1 MREVYPYLRD
11 PYTQDLNIESA
22 KRRFLSVI
30 DDFVNQRQY
39 VKMTLLDW
47 EENPIKAIKNGMIQ
61 LDNNYY
67 VTGIR
72 IEPKN
77 IFILDY
83 QEQNNIIF
91 NLRNFYNVIDY
102 EFWLVVCDRP
112 VDINMYMAQ
121 LQLMYANTQSQQVRK
136 LIQQDIDKGES
147 FRSTTVNAVDTE
159 YYILF
164 RDKKKEVLQKRIHTL
179 ISNLA
184 TSGLNSRQVSDDD
197 LRVIIDSFFNGNI
210 KSEFGTVMSS
220 V

>member
-1 MREVYPYLRD
+1 MVKNKNVSK
-11 PYTQDLNIESA
+11 YTE
-22 KRRFLSVI
+22 
-30 DDFVNQRQY
+30 
-39 VKMTLLDW
+39 DW
-47 EENPIKAIKNGMIQ
+47 IPIKSIKNGMIQ

-67 VTGIR
+67 VTGIK

-77 IFILDY
+77 IFILDF

-112 VDINMYMAQ
+112 VDINMYLAQ
-121 LQLMYANTQSQQVRK
+121 LQLMYNNVQSQQIRK
-136 LIQQDIDKGES
+136 IIKQDIDKGES

-164 RDKKKEVLQKRIHTL
+164 RDKNIEVLQKRIHTL

-197 LRVIIDSFFNGNI
+197 LRVIMDSFFNGNM
-210 KSEFGTVMSS
+210 KTEFGTVMSS

>member
-1 MREVYPYLRD
+1 MAKNNNTSK
-11 PYTQDLNIESA
+11 YTE
-22 KRRFLSVI
+22 
-30 DDFVNQRQY
+30 
-39 VKMTLLDW
+39 DW
-47 EENPIKAIKNGMIQ
+47 VPIKTIKNGMIQ
-61 LDNNYY
+61 LDNDYY
-67 VTGIR
+67 VTGVR

-112 VDINMYMAQ
+112 VDINMYLAQ
-121 LQLMYANTQSQQVRK
+121 LQLMYNNVQSQQIRK
-136 LIQQDIDKGES
+136 LIKQDIDKGEM
-147 FRSTTVNAVDTE
+147 FRNTTVNAVDTE

-164 RDKKKEVLQKRIHTL
+164 RDKKTEVLQKRIHTL

-197 LRVIIDSFFNGNI
+197 LRVIIDSFFNGNMR
-210 KSEFGTVMSS
+210 SEFGTVMSS

>member
-1 MREVYPYLRD
+1 MAKNKNGSK
-11 PYTQDLNIESA
+11 YTE
-22 KRRFLSVI
+22 
-30 DDFVNQRQY
+30 
-39 VKMTLLDW
+39 DW
-47 EENPIKAIKNGMIQ
+47 VPIKSIKNGMIQ
-61 LDNNYY
+61 LDNNYF

-83 QEQNNIIF
+83 QEQSNIIF

-112 VDINMYMAQ
+112 VDINMYLAQ
-121 LQLMYANTQSQQVRK
+121 LQLMYNNVQSQQIRK
-136 LIQQDIDKGES
+136 IIKQDIDKGES
-147 FRSTTVNAVDTE
+147 FRSSTVNAVDTE

-164 RDKKKEVLQKRIHTL
+164 RDKNIDVLQKRIHTL

-197 LRVIIDSFFNGNI
+197 LRVIMDSFFNGNM
-210 KSEFGTVMSS
+210 KTEFGTVMSS

>member
-1 MREVYPYLRD
+1 MAKNKNSSK
-11 PYTQDLNIESA
+11 YTE
-22 KRRFLSVI
+22 
-30 DDFVNQRQY
+30 
-39 VKMTLLDW
+39 DW
-47 EENPIKAIKNGMIQ
+47 VPIKSIKNGMIQ
-61 LDNNYY
+61 LDNNYL
-67 VTGIR
+67 VTGIK

-112 VDINMYMAQ
+112 VDINMYLAQ
-121 LQLMYANTQSQQVRK
+121 LQLMYANVQNQQVRK
-136 LIQQDIDKGES
+136 LIQQDINKGES
-147 FRSTTVNAVDTE
+147 FRGTTINAVDTE

-164 RDKKKEVLQKRIHTL
+164 RDKKTEVLQKRIHTL
-179 ISNLA
+179 IGNLA

-197 LRVIIDSFFNGNI
+197 LRVIIDSFFNGNA
-210 KSEFGTVMSS
+210 KTEFGTVMSS

>member
-1 MREVYPYLRD
+1 MTKNNTSK
-11 PYTQDLNIESA
+11 YTE
-22 KRRFLSVI
+22 
-30 DDFVNQRQY
+30 
-39 VKMTLLDW
+39 DW
-47 EENPIKAIKNGMIQ
+47 VPIKTIKNGMIQ
-61 LDNNYY
+61 LDNDYY

-72 IEPKN
+72 IEPRN

-121 LQLMYANTQSQQVRK
+121 LQLMYANTQSQQIRK
-136 LIQQDIDKGES
+136 LIKQDIDKGET
-147 FRSTTVNAVDTE
+147 FRSNTVNAVDTE

-164 RDKKKEVLQKRIHTL
+164 RDKKVDVLNKRIHTL

-184 TSGLNSRQVSDDD
+184 TSGMNSRQVSDDD
-197 LRVIIDSFFNGNI
+197 LRVIIDSFFNGNM
-210 KSEFGTVMSS
+210 KTEFGTVMSS

>member
-1 MREVYPYLRD
+1 MAKNKNSSK
-11 PYTQDLNIESA
+11 YTE
-22 KRRFLSVI
+22 
-30 DDFVNQRQY
+30 
-39 VKMTLLDW
+39 DW
-47 EENPIKAIKNGMIQ
+47 VPIKSIKNGMIQ
-61 LDNNYY
+61 LDNNYL

-112 VDINMYMAQ
+112 VDINMYLAQ
-121 LQLMYANTQSQQVRK
+121 LQLMYSNAQNQQIRK
-136 LIQQDIDKGES
+136 LIQQDINKGES
-147 FRSTTVNAVDTE
+147 FRSTTINAVDTE

-164 RDKKKEVLQKRIHTL
+164 RDKKPEVLQKRIHTL
-179 ISNLA
+179 IGNLA
-184 TSGLNSRQVSDDD
+184 SSGLNSRQVSDDD
-197 LRVIIDSFFNGNI
+197 LRVIIDSFFNGNA
-210 KSEFGTVMSS
+210 KTEFGTVMSS

>member
-1 MREVYPYLRD
+1 MAKQNNASK
-11 PYTQDLNIESA
+11 YTE
-22 KRRFLSVI
+22 
-30 DDFVNQRQY
+30 
-39 VKMTLLDW
+39 DW
-47 EENPIKAIKNGMIQ
+47 VPIKNIKNGMIQ

-67 VTGIR
+67 VTGIK

-112 VDINMYMAQ
+112 VDINMYLAQ
-121 LQLMYANTQSQQVRK
+121 LHLMYANAQNQQIRK
-136 LIQQDIDKGES
+136 IINQDIVKGER
-147 FRSTTVNAVDTE
+147 FRSTTINAVDTE

-164 RDKKKEVLQKRIHTL
+164 RDKKLEIINKRIHTL

-184 TSGLNSRQVSDDD
+184 TSGLNSRQVTDDD
-197 LRVIIDSFFNGNI
+197 LRVILDSFFNGNM
-210 KSEFGTVMSS
+210 KTEFGTVMSS
-220 V
+220 E

>member
-1 MREVYPYLRD
+1 MAKNKNGSK
-11 PYTQDLNIESA
+11 YTE
-22 KRRFLSVI
+22 
-30 DDFVNQRQY
+30 
-39 VKMTLLDW
+39 DW
-47 EENPIKAIKNGMIQ
+47 IPIKSIKNGMIQ

-83 QEQNNIIF
+83 QEQSNIIF

-112 VDINMYMAQ
+112 VDINMYLAQ
-121 LQLMYANTQSQQVRK
+121 LQLMYNNVQSQQIRK
-136 LIQQDIDKGES
+136 IIKQDIDKGES

-164 RDKKKEVLQKRIHTL
+164 RDKNIDVLQKRIHTL

-197 LRVIIDSFFNGNI
+197 LRVIMDSFFNGNM
-210 KSEFGTVMSS
+210 KTEFGTVMSS

>member
-1 MREVYPYLRD
+1 MFTIILQVEEVIIGEVGVCIVAKNKNVSK
-11 PYTQDLNIESA
+11 YTE
-22 KRRFLSVI
+22 
-30 DDFVNQRQY
+30 
-39 VKMTLLDW
+39 DW
-47 EENPIKAIKNGMIQ
+47 IPIKSIKNGMIQ

-112 VDINMYMAQ
+112 VDINMYLAQ
-121 LQLMYANTQSQQVRK
+121 LQLMYNNVQSQQIRK
-136 LIQQDIDKGES
+136 IIKQDIDKGES

-164 RDKKKEVLQKRIHTL
+164 RDKNTDVLQKRIHTL

-184 TSGLNSRQVSDDD
+184 TSGLNSRQVTDED
-197 LRVIIDSFFNGNI
+197 LRIIMDSFFNGNM
-210 KSEFGTVMSS
+210 KTEFGTVMSS